1 MLMACGISCSSYHL
15 LFSSGDGRDLLA
27 SRKCSHSPFPG
38 TKFLSTSICCGHGLQ
53 LKVFASGK
61 SEKKFRKD
69 GKSSKTFPIKELPL
83 KELKRIPNEV
93 PSDDK
98 ANFTSSTKVSADKY
112 PSPSRRQV
120 LQACIG
126 TSCLLLALGAILR
139 QLTHLA
145 SAEGWAVVNP
155 SGLSFDFEMWHLEL
169 ILALVILISSSRYIL
184 LKTWP
189 DFSKSSEAANQQ
201 ILSSLEPLDYVLV
214 AFLPGISE
222 EFLFRGALLPLFGL
236 NWMSSLLVGAIFG
249 VLHLGGGRRYS
260 YAIWA
265 TFVGFAYGLAAI
277 ISSSIIVPMAS
288 HSLNNLVGGL
298 LWRITSVSKKQDE

>member
-1 MLMACGISCSSYHL
+1 MLTACGISCSSYHL
-15 LFSSGDGRDLLA
+15 LFSSGG
-27 SRKCSHSPFPG
+27 RKCLPGLFPG

-61 SEKKFRKD
+61 SEKKLRKG
-69 GKSSKTFPIKELPL
+69 GKSSKAFPRKELPV
-83 KELKRIPNEV
+83 KELTKISNEV
-93 PSDDK
+93 HLDDK
-98 ANFTSSTKVSADKY
+98 ANFSPSTEVFADKY
-112 PSPSRRQV
+112 PSPRRGQV

-126 TSCLLLALGAILR
+126 TSCLLLALGAIIR

-145 SAEGWAVVNP
+145 PAEGWALVNP
-155 SGLSFDFEMWHLEL
+155 SELSFDFEMWHLEL
-169 ILALVILISSSRYIL
+169 ILALVVLISSSRYIL

-222 EFLFRGALLPLFGL
+222 EFLFRGALLPLIGL

-249 VLHLGGGRRYS
+249 VLHLGSGRRYS

-288 HSLNNLVGGL
+288 HSLNNLVGSL